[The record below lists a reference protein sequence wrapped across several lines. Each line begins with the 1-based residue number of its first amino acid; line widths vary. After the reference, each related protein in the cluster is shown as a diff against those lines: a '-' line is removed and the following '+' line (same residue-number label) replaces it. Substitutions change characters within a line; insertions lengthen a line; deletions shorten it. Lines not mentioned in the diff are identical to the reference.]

1 MRGLQESLYCVSCQS
16 SLRHTWPFRALPRR
30 VLVSSRPTSPTRII
44 DFRPGVV
51 QPGGKAQIN
60 LESAWAEC
68 ARRYANNGH
77 TFALVQLFEGIG
89 SRIEAITLIYDSAVE
104 ALQGHVTIEAR
115 NVALCRIFDADP
127 KGLVAI
133 ELM

>member
-1 MRGLQESLYCVSCQS
+1 VSCQS
-16 SLRHTWPFRALPRR
+16 SFRHRCPFRALPRR
-30 VLVSSRPTSPTRII
+30 VLVSSRPTSPTIPGSSI
-44 DFRPGVV
+44 SRPGVV

-68 ARRYANNGH
+68 ARRYANDGH

-89 SRIEAITLIYDSAVE
+89 SRIEAITLIYDSAIE

-115 NVALCRIFDADP
+115 NVALCRIFDADQ
-127 KGLVAI
+127 KGWSQSN
-133 ELM
+133 